1 MKEKTL
7 LIVVL
12 IILLVVAGSVYA
24 LFFIRGGIIVNGG
37 RPSSF
42 GPPGGGFSQ
51 NPHGPPSKENS
62 VGINASISF
71 FDGTNPDPVGNIP
84 DIYVFKNLMVYIVFG
99 KEKIIRQATV
109 KKYEGKFIFGDIVSL
124 EKPVSSYK
132 SLTSITFKAP
142 GYKDIYFE
150 NLPVMSG
157 NIIRCPDVVM
167 KK

>member
-12 IILLVVAGSVYA
+12 IILLVVAGSIYV

-42 GPPGGGFSQ
+42 GPPGGAQ
-51 NPHGPPSKENS
+51 NPHGPPSKEHS
-62 VGINASISF
+62 VGINASIRF
-71 FDGTNPDPVGNIP
+71 FDGTSPEPVGNIP
-84 DIYVFKNLMVYIVFG
+84 DIYVFKNLSVYIVFG
-99 KEKIIRQATV
+99 KEQIIRQATV
-109 KKYEGKFIFGDIVSL
+109 KKYERSFIFGDVVFL
-124 EKPVSSYK
+124 ERPVSSYK

-142 GYKDIYFE
+142 GYKDIHFE

-157 NIIRCPDVVM
+157 NIVRCPDVVM